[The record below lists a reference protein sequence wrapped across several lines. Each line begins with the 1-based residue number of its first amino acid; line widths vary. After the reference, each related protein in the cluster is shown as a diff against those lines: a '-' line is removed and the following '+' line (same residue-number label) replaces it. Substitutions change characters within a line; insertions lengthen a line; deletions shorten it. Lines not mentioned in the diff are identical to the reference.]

1 MAVDMNIN
9 KEYLRLLKESNL
21 STNPLEQSQGIFFGF
36 LIENMYEFP
45 ELEQVLFNSGI
56 FPYERFQEYQI
67 QLCRTNELGN
77 LELIVPLTGFDVGDE
92 YYELCNL
99 LSTMYVGSQGHI
111 NSKLEYSIYDDY
123 NDKEALKKA
132 KEILGTE
139 FHLGR
144 AAIVIA
150 NYYET
155 TQYAKKFAG
164 YVGSNNFIQDFKQ
177 FVQ

>member
-1 MAVDMNIN
+1 MIN
-9 KEYLRLLKESNL
+9 REYLRLLKQSNL
-21 STNPLEQSQGIFFGF
+21 STNPLEQSQGILFGF
-36 LIENMYEFP
+36 LVENMCEFP

-56 FPYERFQEYQI
+56 FPYEKFQEYQI

-77 LELIVPLTGFDVGDE
+77 LELIVPLTGFDVQDE
-92 YYELCNL
+92 YYELCSL

-111 NSKLEYSIYDDY
+111 NSRLEYSIFDDY

-164 YVGSNNFIQDFKQ
+164 YVGSNNFIQDFKN

>member
-1 MAVDMNIN
+1 MIN
-9 KEYLRLLKESNL
+9 KEYLRLLKQSNL
-21 STNPLEQSQGIFFGF
+21 STNPLEQSQGILFGF
-36 LIENMYEFP
+36 LVENMQEFP
-45 ELEQVLFNSGI
+45 ELEQVLFNSGL
-56 FPYERFQEYQI
+56 FPYEKFQEYQI
-67 QLCRTNELGN
+67 QLCRTNESGN
-77 LELIVPLTGFDVGDE
+77 LELIVPLTGHDVKNE

-111 NSKLEYSIYDDY
+111 NSRLEYSIYDDY

-164 YVGSNNFIQDFKQ
+164 YVGSNNFIQDFKN
-177 FVQ
+177 FV